1 MFSGKKV
8 IQVFDQKSQVGNFVW
23 NSVRFKQLKGLVNII
38 QGALKFLNNIK
49 LSVHFPAGG
58 QINGSKFFL
67 FFLRHRIPPYPP
79 WIAYVP
85 GKGVIWWAQGIALNT
100 FEAPIIQKKPVW
112 QINRELQKPGS
123 VAVMFMDAFRTRHDI
138 RILHHPE
145 LRREYLSARFPPA
158 ILISDPSQTYVHFR
172 FFSQCRHLENS
183 PVYRP
188 FVFLFQIA
196 DQKECFFS
204 PLYRILLNFA
214 DSKQTSLDMYSIEVT
229 GNGSSE
235 WSSSSKPKPIQD
247 TASLPK
253 GQRK

>member
-23 NSVRFKQLKGLVNII
+23 NSVRFKQLKSLVNII

-100 FEAPIIQKKPVW
+100 FEAPIIQKK
-112 QINRELQKPGS
+112 
-123 VAVMFMDAFRTRHDI
+123 
-138 RILHHPE
+138 
-145 LRREYLSARFPPA
+145 
-158 ILISDPSQTYVHFR
+158 
-172 FFSQCRHLENS
+172 
-183 PVYRP
+183 
-188 FVFLFQIA
+188 
-196 DQKECFFS
+196 
-204 PLYRILLNFA
+204 
-214 DSKQTSLDMYSIEVT
+214 T
-229 GNGSSE
+229 GLAN
-235 WSSSSKPKPIQD
+235 K
-247 TASLPK
+247 
-253 GQRK
+253 